1 MRYRNRLDLALIV
14 AEPQEGAVAAGVF
27 TTNRFCAHRW
37 SGAGGVWILP
47 GKRHPR
53 QCGYCQRCTGER
65 RVQTCRGNGP
75 NGGEALNA
83 PPGDIL
89 ISSTGVIGPQVLLE
103 PVQKSMPPCQ
113 RVAPR

>member
-1 MRYRNRLDLALIV
+1 
-14 AEPQEGAVAAGVF
+14 
-27 TTNRFCAHRW
+27 
-37 SGAGGVWILP
+37 
-47 GKRHPR
+47 
-53 QCGYCQRCTGER
+53 
-65 RVQTCRGNGP
+65 
-75 NGGEALNA
+75 LNA